1 MKVFIDTGAW
11 LALEIKN
18 DINHSVAKKFA
29 QELIKKRA
37 LLFTNN
43 YVLSETYTRLTYDVN
58 LKTAIKFQK
67 TIKKAISENLQVL
80 ELLTVEFDGVFE
92 ELKRYRDK
100 KFSFTDG
107 SIIFHY
113 KKYRLDN
120 IFTFDHSFKEAN
132 LPTNLY

>member
-1 MKVFIDTGAW
+1 MKVFIDTSAW

-18 DINHSVAKKFA
+18 DINHSSAKKFA

-43 YVLSETYTRLTYDVN
+43 HVLSETYTRLIYDIN
-58 LKTAIKFQK
+58 LKTATKFQE
-67 TIKKAISENLQVL
+67 TIKKAVSKNLRVL
-80 ELLTVEFDGVFE
+80 ELLTMEFDKVFE
-92 ELKRYRDK
+92 ELKRYKDK

-107 SIIFHY
+107 SIVFHY
-113 KKYRLDN
+113 KKYRLDS

-132 LPTNLY
+132 LPTNL